1 MTHLLNLPVYLF
13 KTKSDGQITKIFD
26 SIRRKYVTLTPEE
39 WVRQN
44 FIQYLIA
51 EKKYPAS
58 LLAIEMPIKFNSLKK
73 RGDIV
78 VFHNS
83 GSQLLMVECK
93 APEVKINQ
101 QVFDQIA
108 RYNLSLK
115 VKYLVVTNG
124 LEHYCCLMDHA
135 NKSYL
140 FLEQI
145 PDYSELVF

>member
-1 MTHLLNLPVYLF
+1 MTRDLNLPTYIF
-13 KTKSDGQITKIFD
+13 KTKRQGQITKIFD
-26 SIRRKYVTLTPEE
+26 TIRRKYVTLTPEE

-44 FIQYLIA
+44 FIQYLIH

-58 LLAIEMPIKFNSLKK
+58 LLAIEIPIKLNKLKK

-78 VFHNS
+78 AFDNKGLHV
-83 GSQLLMVECK
+83 LLVECK
-93 APEVKINQ
+93 APEVKLTQN
-101 QVFDQIA
+101 VFDQIA
-108 RYNLSLK
+108 RYNLSLN

-140 FLEQI
+140 FLENI
-145 PDYSELVF
+145 PTYNKL